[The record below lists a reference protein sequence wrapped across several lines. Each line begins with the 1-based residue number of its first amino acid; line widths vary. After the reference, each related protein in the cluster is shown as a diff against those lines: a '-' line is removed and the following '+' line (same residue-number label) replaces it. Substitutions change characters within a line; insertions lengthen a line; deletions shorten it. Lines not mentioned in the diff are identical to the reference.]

1 MGNIKREQ
9 INKRFHDDSEQARI
23 EEYCIN
29 VVTNFTDKMLEDYS
43 KLPESRGGTY
53 INSDLMKMTFD
64 FYAESLENRKN
75 FNLSVTN
82 SAAVLTNE
90 LYTRAIKSEQV
101 EKCIYILGPYGAGK
115 SYFVQSLFEE
125 KKLLDNSIVYE
136 GSITPPAFDD
146 KIQLAINNGV
156 TPYLIVINPTLSL
169 SIGNIKE
176 RAKRIGRDVEK
187 KEILDT
193 LSNFY
198 TYMKMLTEKF
208 KGIDYLIYNKKSNT
222 KLDWNNASKNI
233 EDLNHGSLEEIE
245 SEYEKII
252 TSFERKD
259 SSNVQFLK
267 SFLKKGI
274 EAGITLED
282 LNDARNAEKTNNL
295 EKAEVGKENDES

>member
-1 MGNIKREQ
+1 
-9 INKRFHDDSEQARI
+9 
-23 EEYCIN
+23 
-29 VVTNFTDKMLEDYS
+29 
-43 KLPESRGGTY
+43 
-53 INSDLMKMTFD
+53 
-64 FYAESLENRKN
+64 
-75 FNLSVTN
+75 
-82 SAAVLTNE
+82 
-90 LYTRAIKSEQV
+90 
-101 EKCIYILGPYGAGK
+101 
-115 SYFVQSLFEE
+115 
-125 KKLLDNSIVYE
+125 
-136 GSITPPAFDD
+136 
-146 KIQLAINNGV
+146 
-156 TPYLIVINPTLSL
+156 
-169 SIGNIKE
+169 
-176 RAKRIGRDVEK
+176 
-187 KEILDT
+187 
-193 LSNFY
+193 
-198 TYMKMLTEKF
+198 MKMLTEKF